1 MSHEY
6 RHVLVAVDLTPDS
19 RRVLKRA
26 LPIAERNEHARIS
39 VIHALEPLGFAYSG
53 DMPVDTHELQE
64 QLDQHARTQLAALA
78 DPLGIPRENQHIVV
92 GVANNE
98 IHRFAQEE
106 NVDLIV
112 VGSHGRTGLSLLF
125 GSTSSGVLKGAKCDV
140 LAIRVGPDVD
150 DDNDDNDDQGSVD
163 EVVKEA
169 KTDEGKVAALT
180 SVEVDA

>member
-6 RHVLVAVDLTPDS
+6 RHVLVAIDLTPDS

-26 LPIAERNEHARIS
+26 LSIAERNPHARIS

-53 DMPVDTHELQE
+53 DMPVDVHDLQE
-64 QLDQHARTQLAALA
+64 QLDQHARTQLAAFA
-78 DPLGIPRENQHIVV
+78 DPLGIPRERQHIVI
-92 GVANNE
+92 GVANHE
-98 IHRFAQEE
+98 IHRFALEE
-106 NVDLIV
+106 HVDIIV

-140 LAIRVGPDVD
+140 LAVRVGPGISD
-150 DDNDDNDDQGSVD
+150 DDNSAEGSVD
-163 EVVKEA
+163 DVVKDA
-169 KTDEGKVAALT
+169 QTDNGKVAALT